1 MQKKEDS
8 ATILVIDD
16 IESILKITRHFLE
29 KEGYNV
35 ETAITPYEGIRI
47 AQEKKIDLII
57 LDIMMP
63 GLSGYEVFNI
73 LKKDP
78 RTRDIPVIMLT
89 AKAVIMNTPKTFFYG
104 LYGFLAKPFTKSS
117 LINIVKDTL
126 ALTQVKE
133 PSKEPRIFSPE
144 PESETQAVEDIQEK
158 KEGEA

>member
-1 MQKKEDS
+1 MQNQQEA

-78 RTRDIPVIMLT
+78 KTRDIPVIMLT

-133 PSKEPRIFSPE
+133 PSPQPKIFSPE
-144 PESETQAVEDIQEK
+144 PESETQTVEE
-158 KEGEA
+158 KEGSEKDKA